1 MKRIEVITLNR
12 EIFSEKC
19 SELIG
24 RIDFRSDLIVG
35 ILGGGGYI
43 IDEIMSEVGLDSTQ
57 FELVK
62 LQRGNKFKSN
72 YIIKSILKFL
82 PYRITNKLRIFESKK
97 ARSSIVDLNLTEVSA
112 ESIDFKLN
120 LDSRETV
127 KNILILDDAIDTGR
141 TMFIVKN
148 SLSKLFPESQVNTAV
163 ISWTQE
169 NSIIKPDYYLYKN
182 ILVRFPWSLDYKGKD
197 FEKKSISR

>member
-57 FELVK
+57 FELDK

>member
-82 PYRITNKLRIFESKK
+82 PYRITNKLRIFESRK

-141 TMFIVKN
+141 TMFIIKN

>member
-57 FELVK
+57 FELDK

-82 PYRITNKLRIFESKK
+82 PYRITNKLRIFESRK

-141 TMFIVKN
+141 TMFIIKN

>member
-1 MKRIEVITLNR
+1 MKSMEVITLNR

-24 RIDFRSDLIVG
+24 RIDFHSDIIVG

-43 IDEIMSEVGLDSTQ
+43 IDEIMSEVGFDSTQ
-57 FELVK
+57 FELVR

-72 YIIKSILKFL
+72 FIIKSILKFL

-97 ARSSIVDLNLTEVSA
+97 ARSSIVELNLTEVSA

-120 LDSRETV
+120 LDSTETV

-148 SLSKLFPESQVNTAV
+148 SLSKLFPKSQVNTAV
-163 ISWTQE
+163 ISWTLE

-197 FEKKSISR
+197 FEKKSISS

>member
-1 MKRIEVITLNR
+1 MEVITLNR

-163 ISWTQE
+163 ISWTLE

>member
-141 TMFIVKN
+141 TMFIIKN

-163 ISWTQE
+163 ISWTLE

>member
-163 ISWTQE
+163 ISWTLE